1 MRAQYLPGKV
11 TVRMVLKAVRQRAWP
26 QKAQS
31 RGYCENYMMSCMS
44 CKHLAKYPQQ
54 SKTYSAALGKP
65 RGPELPPRASLRPP
79 PISPSFSHLL
89 LLFLLLLSLFL
100 LLLLLLFLPFSSSF
114 SCLLFPLSPPPQ
126 WQERAHSFPFYTKE
140 YFANTLAG
148 LGKFVFSMTSV
159 NVFQTVSHCSRN
171 PDVCPL
177 FPSRLTLTWGRMAS
191 YGRELSAEWR
201 VLSGQGAEG
210 STNPPRTVFSCHSQS
225 GSDRLRW
232 LQSVGTSISLGSW
245 MAIWTHIGCIQL
257 PDFEVS
263 LLKQHYFAYPNIN
276 NCTSCWYELHENAL
290 KSQISLGSSRLQTA
304 LFWSS

>member
-1 MRAQYLPGKV
+1 MQALSKIPTTKQDLQCCPGEATRPPTPSPCFSASPSYFSVLFPSSTSLSPPPLP
-11 TVRMVLKAVRQRAWP
+11 
-26 QKAQS
+26 
-31 RGYCENYMMSCMS
+31 
-44 CKHLAKYPQQ
+44 
-54 SKTYSAALGKP
+54 
-65 RGPELPPRASLRPP
+65 LPPSSASAF
-79 PISPSFSHLL
+79 SP
-89 LLFLLLLSLFL
+89 
-100 LLLLLLFLPFSSSF
+100 LLLLLFLPPLS
-114 SCLLFPLSPPPQ
+114 LSPPPQ

-232 LQSVGTSISLGSW
+232 LQSVGTSISLGSC